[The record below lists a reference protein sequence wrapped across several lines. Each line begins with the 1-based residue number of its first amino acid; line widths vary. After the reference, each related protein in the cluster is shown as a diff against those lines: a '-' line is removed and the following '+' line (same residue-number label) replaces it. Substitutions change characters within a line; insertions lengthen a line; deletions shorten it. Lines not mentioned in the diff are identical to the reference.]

1 MTDNARD
8 DFDSPW
14 KEALERYFPEFVALF
29 FPAIHAAIDWARGH
43 VFLDKELQQVV
54 RDAELGRRYADKLV
68 QVYTLEGAE
77 TWVLIHVEVQGEPE
91 RGFAERM
98 YVYHYR
104 LFDRY
109 RVDVV
114 SLAVLADETLGYR
127 PEEYRRE
134 RWGCKLVFRFPM
146 AKVLD
151 WRERWA
157 ELEASANRFALVVM
171 AHLKAQESKD
181 GVARKGWK
189 LRLVRL
195 MYRRGL
201 ARGDI
206 LGLFRV
212 IDWLLRLPEDLERE
226 FISELLA
233 FDEETKM
240 PYMTSVERIGRQEG
254 WREGRQEG
262 RQEGLNSERQL
273 LRRLARRR
281 FGEVVAER
289 SRGLLER
296 IAEPV
301 VLEELGEALLDCAD
315 GEAWLA
321 MLAAAVSVGE

>member
-1 MTDNARD
+1 
-8 DFDSPW
+8 
-14 KEALERYFPEFVALF
+14 
-29 FPAIHAAIDWARGH
+29 
-43 VFLDKELQQVV
+43 
-54 RDAELGRRYADKLV
+54 
-68 QVYTLEGAE
+68 
-77 TWVLIHVEVQGEPE
+77 
-91 RGFAERM
+91 
-98 YVYHYR
+98 
-104 LFDRY
+104 
-109 RVDVV
+109 
-114 SLAVLADETLGYR
+114 
-127 PEEYRRE
+127 
-134 RWGCKLVFRFPM
+134 
-146 AKVLD
+146 
-151 WRERWA
+151 
-157 ELEASANRFALVVM
+157 
-171 AHLKAQESKD
+171 
-181 GVARKGWK
+181 
-189 LRLVRL
+189 